1 MSCLK
6 ENNLKPNLK
15 RIVGS
20 EDGAPDLNDNAWK
33 NRALL
38 AEKRIEDL
46 KEALQEALNAVIKK
60 F

>member
-1 MSCLK
+1 M
-6 ENNLKPNLK
+6 
-15 RIVGS
+15 GS

-46 KEALQEALNAVIKK
+46 KEALHEALNAVIKK
-60 F
+60 FQSKY